1 MRGTWRPDLGA
12 VMFDEDMYVGPQ
24 TIDTVKLPEEHGG
37 IHVPVLAVEQR
48 PDGSHIFYLAHK
60 SPNAVISNGIEC
72 LWVDTH
78 WGEEE

>member
-1 MRGTWRPDLGA
+1 MRGTWLHSWTTDLGA
-12 VMFDEDMYVGPQ
+12 VMSDPQ